1 MDLVFVSGVSSGIG
15 AALKDHL
22 QGQVTVA
29 GFARS
34 TIDLPHSLAVD
45 LAKPASWPKVIDWMN
60 QVITEVAPAEMGFFH
75 CAATLDPLGFAGSV
89 DSGGYADNVLLNS
102 ASPQVLGAG
111 FVGLARELGIPATL
125 MLISSGAA
133 NTPYAGLSSYG
144 AAKAAC
150 DQWVRAVGLELASS
164 ADQIRVLSV
173 APGVVETRMQQQIRS
188 MSEDSVPQVERF
200 RRLEADG
207 ILTTPHDTADRLW
220 SVMRDQGLASGS
232 VLDLRTLG

>member
-89 DSGGYADNVLLNS
+89 DSGGTPTTSYSIVPVLKCWV
-102 ASPQVLGAG
+102 QVSLGWHVNWAY
-111 FVGLARELGIPATL
+111 RPP
-125 MLISSGAA
+125 S
-133 NTPYAGLSSYG
+133 
-144 AAKAAC
+144 C
-150 DQWVRAVGLELASS
+150 
-164 ADQIRVLSV
+164 
-173 APGVVETRMQQQIRS
+173 
-188 MSEDSVPQVERF
+188 
-200 RRLEADG
+200 
-207 ILTTPHDTADRLW
+207 
-220 SVMRDQGLASGS
+220 
-232 VLDLRTLG
+232 